1 VVIIYI
7 YVLQRAGAE
16 FPKRPDR
23 PAPLFNGQSQAAK
36 NIRSPDQH
44 DEAESSAANDF
55 PALRCALLL
64 FCIDM
69 FSFVCSPH

>member
-1 VVIIYI
+1 MGLYLFILYVYDFI

-23 PAPLFNGQSQAAK
+23 PSPLFNEQSQAAK
-36 NIRSPDQH
+36 NMRSPDQQ

-55 PALRCALLL
+55 PALRRALLL
-64 FCIDM
+64 FC
-69 FSFVCSPH
+69 VEN